1 MNAHL
6 FSSFM
11 FLSHSIKKLDFFH
24 WFYGRWFGRSLLI
37 YCRIFLLIFP
47 SSFLDG
53 FINLH
58 VGFRNYLYGPSGWQ
72 MLQLLQIALLISKSL
87 QFALLQ
93 GWWNLLILAVR
104 FYIISQCCFSIA
116 FHDVYCHLPRPR
128 RVIKQVIGMNIKR
141 LSWEQI
147 PFSQL

>member
-1 MNAHL
+1 MISYWNECFCKGNGILYNVFCNWWIKLLMPNWMNAHL

-104 FYIISQCCFSIA
+104 FYIIS
-116 FHDVYCHLPRPR
+116 
-128 RVIKQVIGMNIKR
+128 
-141 LSWEQI
+141 
-147 PFSQL
+147 